1 MVDSHSFLLGE
12 LSNFP
17 FEQTDLSDFW
27 VRCKLRASKCFSIRE
42 KINQTMIIKLIDS
55 RSFAWTE
62 FL

>member
-12 LSNFP
+12 PSNFP

-27 VRCKLRASKCFSIRE
+27 VRCKLRASKRFSIPE